1 MKPILVLDSTPLGL
15 MFQKPGIKA
24 ADDCRRWI
32 TAHLARGVRVVIPEI
47 VRYELRRELL
57 RMNHAG
63 AIQALNAF
71 SQAVPNRILA
81 INTASMEL
89 AAELWAD
96 TRRKGRPTADP
107 HALDIDVLL
116 SAQLLA
122 NGFAPTDFVVATS
135 NVSHVSLF
143 VPADLWENI

>member
-1 MKPILVLDSTPLGL
+1 
-15 MFQKPGIKA
+15 
-24 ADDCRRWI
+24 
-32 TAHLARGVRVVIPEI
+32 
-47 VRYELRRELL
+47 
-57 RMNHAG
+57 MNHAG